1 MTSLEGG
8 YTGADGSVER
18 WLATLFQTD
27 PRQPSSVVEQPGN
40 LVFLGGES
48 TEQEAFARKSS
59 YSFEKIRQAFF
70 LHKMCQLGNKETII
84 KALADNFLISAFAAW
99 NLGAAKRAE
108 FMRLQAST
116 FLANRDASEAIGSLP
131 FCATEDEQ
139 TNEIF
144 EVGALRV
151 KRMEMEN
158 EIVNLQ
164 QIIASQ
170 QQLLNVAAED
180 KRLLTDAL
188 ERSKETLNLAV
199 TSVRETDEKRYK
211 QLQAATD
218 VLVAEK
224 NQELLQA
231 LDDARRNLDMFQRD
245 RDTQVGQLE
254 EVIHGLSSDLE
265 TKVQNERAIAAKDLE
280 NARLKCEAL
289 LSARDQEFNISMTGK
304 LSALATT
311 HKTELAKA
319 AAELNAKESE
329 LKSTTKA
336 LDDLRKEF
344 AMLATQAGAM
354 RTKMAN
360 MEEGIDL
367 REREIATLRNQLEDT
382 RMTNASRVQT
392 LESQVVNLNLQL
404 ASKAKQFDTELAA
417 LRSQAQAA
425 CAEDVARLARQ
436 ADERHAQAIASIRAA
451 SEARI
456 AEISR
461 ANASQQMALRQQ
473 FEALAANGGGVGGC
487 TIV

>member
-1 MTSLEGG
+1 
-8 YTGADGSVER
+8 
-18 WLATLFQTD
+18 LASLFQPD
-27 PRQPSSVVEQPGN
+27 ARNPSAIVEQPGN

-48 TEQEAFARKSS
+48 TEQETVSRNTAF
-59 YSFEKIRQAFF
+59 SFDKIRQAFF
-70 LHKMCQLGNKETII
+70 LHKMCQVGNRETII
-84 KALADNFLISAFAAW
+84 KALADNFLINAFAAW
-99 NLGAAKRAE
+99 TLSSGKRAE
-108 FMRLQAST
+108 FLSLQAET
-116 FLANRDASEAIGSLP
+116 FLSNRKSSESFGTLP

-151 KRMEMEN
+151 KRMELEAQ
-158 EIVNLQ
+158 IVELQ
-164 QIIASQ
+164 QLVGSQ
-170 QQLLNVAAED
+170 QQLLNVAADD
-180 KRLLTDAL
+180 KRILTQAL
-188 ERSKETLNLAV
+188 ERSKETLNTAV
-199 TSVRETDEKRYK
+199 VSVRDADEKRYK

-231 LDDARRNLDMFQRD
+231 LDDARRNLAMFQND
-245 RDTQVGQLE
+245 RDTQVKQLE
-254 EVIHGLSSDLE
+254 KVIRDLSSELE
-265 TKVQNERAIAAKDLE
+265 TKVQTERAFAAKELE
-280 NARLKCEAL
+280 NARLKCDATIA
-289 LSARDQEFNISMTGK
+289 ARDQEFNITVTGK
-304 LSALATT
+304 IAALATT

-319 AAELNAKESE
+319 AAEINAKESE
-329 LKSTTKA
+329 LKSAIKA

-354 RTKMAN
+354 RLEMGNLK
-360 MEEGIDL
+360 EGIEL

-382 RMTNASRVQT
+382 RVTNASRVQT

-404 ASKAKQFDTELAA
+404 ASKAKQFDTEVAA

-436 ADERHAQAIASIRAA
+436 ADERHAQAIASLRAA

-456 AEISR
+456 AEIFR
-461 ANASQQMALRQQ
+461 ANAAQQMALRQQ
-473 FEALAANGGGVGGC
+473 FEALAANEGGGGC